1 MEVRFLRAASVTLI
15 LVLFL
20 CFVGTGQNAAPSYTR
35 YSQPKLLTY
44 PELVILSEKD
54 TVEPPLAEKLNALL
68 TTPFVSNEA
77 FYRGAKPMRPDLK
90 DLGPSLRLVDWNI
103 ERGLELDGI
112 KLALTDKQGF
122 LSKGKTS
129 GVPQRLSEQIA
140 VLQSADVI
148 VLNEVD
154 WGMKRTDYRAVV
166 KELGDALN
174 INWAY
179 GVEFVEVDPKVLG
192 LQPFADMKDE
202 AKRKELEE
210 LFSVDQS
217 RVLGLHGSAIL
228 SRYPIREAKLVPF
241 KYQAYD
247 WYSGEKGYGTT
258 ESAKRKGAS
267 VALGEQ
273 ILREVRR
280 GGRTNLIA
288 TLDVP
293 DLPQGQ
299 VTVVAT
305 HMENRCPPKGRLI
318 QAHELLE
325 MVRPIHNPVVIAG
338 DMNTTGLDASVSSVK
353 SIAQKKATDPSY
365 WTVKGIKYASGVG
378 VGFDVVNLA
387 FKQTK
392 FQADPTASGVP
403 LLAANPERN
412 LFTYLDGFRFEDGT
426 RLDFRGL
433 AQFTVNDRGG
443 TLADSN
449 ERGAKGFVTTYAL
462 PRTLGAKGK
471 FKLDWIF
478 VKAYLKDNGSAPD
491 SFVFAPHF
499 AWTMNEVNQALAE
512 PLSDHAPISVDLP
525 LMKPKSSQP

>member
-1 MEVRFLRAASVTLI
+1 MFCEGSTNLEVRFLRAASVTLI
-15 LVLFL
+15 PVLFL

-174 INWAY
+174 MNWAY

-192 LQPFADMKDE
+192 LQSFADMKDE

-217 RVLGLHGSAIL
+217 CVMGLHGSAIL

-241 KYQAYD
+241 KFQAYD

-267 VALGEQ
+267 VALGEE

-305 HMENRCPPKGRLI
+305 HMENRCPPKGRLK
-318 QAHELLE
+318 QAQELLE
-325 MVRPIHNPVVIAG
+325 MVRPFHNPVVIAG

-378 VGFDVVNLA
+378 IGFDVVNIA

-412 LFTYLDGFRFEDGT
+412 LFTYFDRFRFEDGT
-426 RLDFRGL
+426 RLDFRGF
-433 AQFTVNDRGG
+433 AQFTVNNRAG

-449 ERGAKGFVTTYAL
+449 ERGAKGFVTTYSL

-478 VKAYLKDNGSAPD
+478 VKAYLKDNGSAPI
-491 SFVFAPHF
+491 HF
-499 AWTMNEVNQALAE
+499 SLRPT
-512 PLSDHAPISVDLP
+512 LP
-525 LMKPKSSQP
+525 GR